1 MELNLATLPDYLH
14 QRHEKI
20 RMFEPAVP
28 LRIEEIGDGN
38 LNTVYRVSDIAHPE
52 RSLVL
57 KHAPPYIKILGPDYP
72 LSTERLTYESRAL
85 EIYNQLVSGTVPAQY
100 DFDDEV
106 SVIAMEDLR
115 DARVLRD
122 DLIAGKVDPAIPEQ
136 VGQFMGIVH
145 SQTHVDNVPKATARH
160 YKQQFANTTM
170 QSITADYVF
179 TFPFTEHETNFWTP
193 GLEPN
198 IRQLKAD
205 TDFLQQAAH
214 LKHIFLTAQQG
225 VTHGDLHTGS
235 VLVQDNTAK
244 VIDAEF
250 AFYGPVGFDVGL
262 YWANYFLSYFS
273 HQGNLSV
280 QSALNTAVVQAW
292 DTYTAEFTMA
302 DAGLKSEVLGN
313 IFQDAV
319 GFAGL
324 EMLRR
329 LIGAA
334 HVKDIEGIVDLSRKL
349 SIEKAALQFGTTLV
363 KQHQS
368 LSEVAAIIAMLE
380 SK

>member
-1 MELNLATLPDYLH
+1 MELNLATLPDYLR
-14 QRHEKI
+14 QRHTEI
-20 RMFEPAVP
+20 RMFEPEAE

-38 LNTVYRVSDIAHPE
+38 LNTVYRVSDAARPE

-72 LSTERLTYESRAL
+72 LSTERLTFESRAL
-85 EIYNQLVSGTVPAQY
+85 DVYNRLASGTVPVQY
-100 DFDDEV
+100 DFDVDAA
-106 SVIAMEDLR
+106 VIAMEDLR
-115 DARVLRD
+115 NAHVLRD
-122 DLIAGKVDPAIPEQ
+122 ALIAGTVDTAIAEQ
-136 VGQFMGIVH
+136 VGRFMGIVH
-145 SQTHVDNVPKATARH
+145 SQTYVDNLDIATAQH
-160 YKQQFANTTM
+160 YRQQFANTTM

-193 GLEPN
+193 GLESDVQ
-198 IRQLKAD
+198 RLKTD
-205 TDFLQQAAH
+205 TDFLQQVEH
-214 LKHIFLTAQQG
+214 LKRVFLTAQQG

-235 VLVQDNTAK
+235 VLVQNNTAK

-250 AFYGPVGFDVGL
+250 AFYGPIGFDLGL

-273 HQGNLSV
+273 HQGTLGV
-280 QSALNTAVVQAW
+280 QSALKAAVVQVW

-302 DAGLKSEVLGN
+302 DAGLKSEMLGN

-349 SIEKAALQFGTTLV
+349 SVERAALRFGTTLV

-368 LSEVAAIIAMLE
+368 LRDVAAVVAMLI
-380 SK
+380 

>member
-20 RMFEPAVP
+20 RIFEPEVP

-38 LNTVYRVSDIAHPE
+38 LNTVYRVSDVEHPE

-100 DFDDEV
+100 DFDAAM

-115 DARVLRD
+115 DASVLRD
-122 DLIAGKVDPAIPEQ
+122 DLIAGKVEPSIAEQ
-136 VGQFMGIVH
+136 IGRFMGIVH
-145 SQTHVDNVPKATARH
+145 SQTYVDNIPKAAAQH
-160 YKQQFANTTM
+160 YRQQFANTTM

-179 TFPFTEHETNFWTP
+179 TFPFTEHETNFCAS
-193 GLEPN
+193 GLEPDV
-198 IRQLKAD
+198 RQLKAD

-214 LKHIFLTAQQG
+214 LKHIFLSAQQG

-250 AFYGPVGFDVGL
+250 AFYGPVGFDIGL
-262 YWANYFLSYFS
+262 YWANYLLSFFS
-273 HQGNLSV
+273 HQDTSHV
-280 QSALNTAVVQAW
+280 QSALKTAIVQTW
-292 DTYTAEFTMA
+292 QTYTTEFKLV
-302 DAGLKSEVLGN
+302 DSNLKAQTLQN
-313 IFQDAV
+313 IFRDAI

-334 HVKDIEGIVDLSRKL
+334 HVKDIEGIVNLSRKL
-349 SIEKAALQFGTTLV
+349 SVEKAALQFGTTLV

-368 LSEVAAIIAMLE
+368 LRDIASVIAML
-380 SK
+380 

>member
-1 MELNLATLPDYLH
+1 MELNLATLPDYLR
-14 QRHEKI
+14 QRHAEI
-20 RMFEPAVP
+20 GIFESGTE

-38 LNTVYRVSDIAHPE
+38 LNTVYRVSDAERPE
-52 RSLVL
+52 HSLVL

-72 LSTERLTYESRAL
+72 LSIERLTYESRAL
-85 EIYNQLVSGTVPAQY
+85 DVYNQLASGSVPAQY
-100 DFDDEV
+100 NFDGEKA
-106 SVIAMEDLR
+106 VIAMEDIR
-115 DARVLRD
+115 DASVLRD
-122 DLIAGKVDPAIPEQ
+122 DLIAGSVDTAIAEQ
-136 VGQFMGIVH
+136 IGRFMGGVH
-145 SQTHVDNVPKATARH
+145 SNTYVENLDNVAIQQ

-170 QSITADYVF
+170 QAITADYVF

-193 GLEPN
+193 GLEPD
-198 IRQLKAD
+198 IQHLKAD
-205 TDFLQQAAH
+205 TDFLAQAEH
-214 LKHIFLTAQQG
+214 LKQIFLTMQQG

-235 VLVQDNTAK
+235 VLVQNNTAK

-273 HQGNLSV
+273 HQDTSDV
-280 QSALNTAVVQAW
+280 QSALKTAITQTW
-292 DTYTAEFTMA
+292 HTYIAEFRMA
-302 DAGLKSEVLGN
+302 DTILKEQTLQN
-313 IFQDAV
+313 IFHEAV

-334 HVKDIEGIVDLSRKL
+334 HVKDIEGITDVPRKL
-349 SIEKAALQFGTTLV
+349 SVEKAALQFGLTLV

-368 LSEVAAIIAMLE
+368 LRDMSAVLAMLF
-380 SK
+380 

>member
-1 MELNLATLPDYLH
+1 MELNLDTLPDYLH
-14 QRHEKI
+14 QHCEKI
-20 RMFEPAVP
+20 RMFEPEVP

-38 LNTVYRVSDIAHPE
+38 LNTVYRVSDVAHPE

-100 DFDDEV
+100 DFDERV

-115 DARVLRD
+115 DASVLRH
-122 DLIAGKVDPAIPEQ
+122 DLIAGKVDTTISEQ
-136 VGQFMGIVH
+136 VGRFMGIVH
-145 SQTHVDNVPKATARH
+145 SQTHVANVPKTTAQH

-193 GLEPN
+193 GLEPDVQ
-198 IRQLKAD
+198 QLKTD
-205 TDFLQQAAH
+205 TDFLQQAEH

-235 VLVQDNTAK
+235 VLVQDDTAK

-250 AFYGPVGFDVGL
+250 AFYGPVGFDIGL
-262 YWANYFLSYFS
+262 YWANYLLSFFS
-273 HQGNLSV
+273 HQGTPHV
-280 QSALNTAVVQAW
+280 QSALQTAIVQTW
-292 DTYTAEFTMA
+292 HTYTAEFKLDDSKLEA
-302 DAGLKSEVLGN
+302 QILQN
-313 IFQDAV
+313 IFQDAI

-324 EMLRR
+324 EILRR
-329 LIGAA
+329 LVGAA

-349 SIEKAALQFGTTLV
+349 SVEKAALQFGTTLV

-368 LSEVAAIIAMLE
+368 LQDITTVIAML
-380 SK
+380 

>member
-1 MELNLATLPDYLH
+1 MELNLATLPDYLR
-14 QRHEKI
+14 QRHAEI
-20 RMFEPAVP
+20 RIFEPEAV
-28 LRIEEIGDGN
+28 LRIEDIGDGN
-38 LNTVYRVSDIAHPE
+38 LNTVYRVSDAARPA

-72 LSTERLTYESRAL
+72 LSTERLTFESRAL
-85 EIYNQLVSGTVPAQY
+85 DVYNRLASGTVPVQY
-100 DFDDEV
+100 DFDVEAA
-106 SVIAMEDLR
+106 VIAMEDLR
-115 DARVLRD
+115 DAHVLRD
-122 DLIAGKVDPAIPEQ
+122 ALIAGTVDTAIAEQ
-136 VGQFMGIVH
+136 VGRFMGIAH
-145 SQTHVDNVPKATARH
+145 SQTYVDNIGDATAQH
-160 YKQQFANTTM
+160 YRQQFANATM

-179 TFPFTEHETNFWTP
+179 TFPFTEHETNFWTR
-193 GLEPN
+193 GLEPDVQ
-198 IRQLKAD
+198 QLKTD
-205 TDFLQQAAH
+205 TGFLRQTER
-214 LKHIFLTAQQG
+214 LKRIFLTARQG

-235 VLVQDNTAK
+235 VLVQNDTAK

-250 AFYGPVGFDVGL
+250 AFYGPVGFDLGL

-273 HQGNLSV
+273 HQDTLSV
-280 QSALNTAVVQAW
+280 RSALKTAVVQVW
-292 DTYTAEFTMA
+292 ETYTSEFTMA
-302 DAGLKSEVLGN
+302 DAGLKSEMLGN

-349 SIEKAALQFGTTLV
+349 SVERAALRFGTTLV

-368 LSEVAAIIAMLE
+368 LRDIAAVIAML
-380 SK
+380 

>member
-1 MELNLATLPDYLH
+1 MELNLTTLPDYLR
-14 QRHEKI
+14 QRHAEI
-20 RMFEPAVP
+20 RVFAPEAE

-38 LNTVYRVSDIAHPE
+38 LNTVYRVSDAARPE

-72 LSTERLTYESRAL
+72 LSTERLTFESRAL
-85 EIYNQLVSGTVPAQY
+85 DVYNRLAIGTVPVQY
-100 DFDDEV
+100 DFDVDAA
-106 SVIAMEDLR
+106 VIAMEDLR
-115 DARVLRD
+115 NASVLRD
-122 DLIAGKVDPAIPEQ
+122 ALIAGTVDPAIAEQ
-136 VGQFMGIVH
+136 VGRFMGIVH
-145 SQTHVDNVPKATARH
+145 SQTYVDNISNATAQH
-160 YKQQFANTTM
+160 YRQQFANATM

-193 GLEPN
+193 GLEPDV
-198 IRQLKAD
+198 QHLKAD
-205 TDFLQQAAH
+205 TDFLRQAAH
-214 LKHIFLTAQQG
+214 LKRIFLTAQQG

-250 AFYGPVGFDVGL
+250 AFYGPVGFDLGL
-262 YWANYFLSYFS
+262 YWANHFLSYFS

-280 QSALNTAVVQAW
+280 QSALKTAVAQVW
-292 DTYTAEFTMA
+292 DTYTAAFTIA
-302 DAGLKSEVLGN
+302 DAGLKSEMLGN

-349 SIEKAALQFGTTLV
+349 SVERAALQFGITLV
-363 KQHQS
+363 KQYPS
-368 LSEVAAIIAMLE
+368 VPDVAAIIAML
-380 SK
+380 S

>member
-1 MELNLATLPDYLH
+1 MELNFATLPDYLR
-14 QRHEKI
+14 QRHADIGGLATAAE
-20 RMFEPAVP
+20 

-38 LNTVYRVSDIAHPE
+38 LNTIYRVSDAVRPE

-72 LSTERLTYESRAL
+72 LSTERLTFEARAL
-85 EIYNQLVSGTVPAQY
+85 DLYNRLASGTVPIQY
-100 DFDDEV
+100 DFDADAA
-106 SVIAMEDLR
+106 VIAMEDLR
-115 DARVLRD
+115 NAHVLRD
-122 DLIAGKVDPAIPEQ
+122 ALIAGTVDTAIAEQ
-136 VGQFMGIVH
+136 IGRFMGMVH
-145 SQTHVDNVPKATARH
+145 SQTYVDNIDNTNAQH
-160 YKQQFANTTM
+160 YRTQFANTTM

-193 GLEPN
+193 GLEPDVQ
-198 IRQLKAD
+198 RLKAD
-205 TDFLQQAAH
+205 TDFLRQVAH
-214 LKHIFLTAQQG
+214 LKHGFLTAQQG

-273 HQGNLSV
+273 HQGDLRV
-280 QSALNTAVVQAW
+280 QSALKTAVGQVW
-292 DTYTAEFTMA
+292 NTYTAEFTMT
-302 DAGLKSEVLGN
+302 DAALKSEVLNN

-329 LIGAA
+329 LTGAA
-334 HVKDIEGIVDLSRKL
+334 HVKDIERIVDRSRKL
-349 SIEKAALQFGTTLV
+349 SIERAALQFGTTLV
-363 KQHQS
+363 KQHQF
-368 LSEVAAIIAMLE
+368 LSDVTAIIAIL
-380 SK
+380 S